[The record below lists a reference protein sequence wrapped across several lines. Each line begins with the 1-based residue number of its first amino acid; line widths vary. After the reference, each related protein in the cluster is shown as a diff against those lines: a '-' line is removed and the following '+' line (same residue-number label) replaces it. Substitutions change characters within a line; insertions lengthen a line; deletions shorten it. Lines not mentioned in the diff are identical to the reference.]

1 MTTQSIPAAIERR
14 ITGTLFTSQSLFSAA
29 MIASFT
35 LMPIIAVELSGSK
48 SAAGVP
54 NTINLLARA
63 AFALPLGWLM
73 DQIGRRLGLSIG
85 FGLAVVGFLVAV
97 FSLFNSSFLLFCLG
111 LGLVG
116 AGRGAIDQS
125 RYVAAEIH
133 PYEKRAKAIGFIV
146 FAGTIG
152 AIGGPILVAPSSNL
166 AQSLD
171 FPPETGPYLVGALA
185 CFIARAGH

>member
-1 MTTQSIPAAIERR
+1 MTTNSIPVAIERR
-14 ITGTLFTSQSLFSAA
+14 IISTLFASQSLFSAA

-35 LMPIIAVELSGSK
+35 LMPIIAVDLSGSK

-54 NTINLLARA
+54 NTTNLLARA

-85 FGLAVVGFLVAV
+85 FALAVVGFMVTV
-97 FSLFNSSFLLFCLG
+97 FSLFNSSFVLFCLG

-125 RYVAAEIH
+125 RYVAAEIR

-152 AIGGPILVAPSSNL
+152 AIGGHYWSHLPVIWPRR
-166 AQSLD
+166 
-171 FPPETGPYLVGALA
+171 GAFHRKQAL
-185 CFIARAGH
+185 IG